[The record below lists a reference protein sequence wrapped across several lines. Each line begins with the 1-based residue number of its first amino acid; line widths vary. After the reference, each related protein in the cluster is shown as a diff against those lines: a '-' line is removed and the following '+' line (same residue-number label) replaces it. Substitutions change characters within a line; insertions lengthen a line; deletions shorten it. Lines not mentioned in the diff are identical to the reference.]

1 MLEII
6 AHWIQ
11 TIPTNSAC
19 WLLVT
24 LFIVLD
30 VALGTLKAYLNKSI
44 SSEIARKGVMH
55 KIGFFGS
62 LLLCNLIDL
71 AQGIAP
77 IKDALGIQIPTSV
90 VCACM
95 IILCEIMSIYEN
107 IREMNPNVD
116 LEFLNKEKDEEKEKR
131 E

>member
-6 AHWIQ
+6 SQWLQ
-11 TIPTNSAC
+11 SIPTNSAC
-19 WLLVT
+19 WLLIT
-24 LFIVLD
+24 LFIILD
-30 VALGTLKAYLNKSI
+30 VVLGTIKAYLNKSL
-44 SSEIARKGVMH
+44 SSEVARKGVMH

-62 LLLCNLIDL
+62 MLLCNLIDL
-71 AQGIAP
+71 AQGITP
-77 IKDALGIQIPTSV
+77 IKDALGVQIPTSI

-107 IREMNPNVD
+107 VKELNPNVD
-116 LEFLNKEKDEEKEKR
+116 LEFLDDKEKR

>member
-6 AHWIQ
+6 SQWLQ
-11 TIPTNSAC
+11 SIPTNSAC
-19 WLLVT
+19 WLLIT
-24 LFIVLD
+24 LFIILD
-30 VALGTLKAYLNKSI
+30 VVLGTIKAYLNKSL
-44 SSEIARKGVMH
+44 SSEVARKGVMH

-62 LLLCNLIDL
+62 MLLCNLIDL
-71 AQGIAP
+71 AQGITP
-77 IKDALGIQIPTSV
+77 IKDALGVQIPTSI

-107 IREMNPNVD
+107 VKELNPNVD
-116 LEFLNKEKDEEKEKR
+116 LEFLDDKENR